1 MIAAQADGAV
11 EAYLLA
17 FTEDVLIRDSRGR
30 ILGFFKPWAIAEEAI
45 FQKAKGFYD
54 IDEVQ
59 KQYEA
64 KGWPG
69 VPFEEVKRHLE
80 ALGRAGEVLGLTV
93 PQEPPFRP
101 PSQTAESP

>member
-11 EAYLLA
+11 EAYFSA
-17 FTEDVLIRDSRGR
+17 FTEDVLIRDSHGR
-30 ILGFFKPWAIAEEAI
+30 ILGFFKPWAVAEAAI
-45 FQKAKGFYD
+45 FQKAKDFYD

-59 KQYEA
+59 KRYEA

-80 ALGRAGEVLGLTV
+80 ALGKAGEVLGLSV
-93 PQEPPFRP
+93 PQDPPSKP